1 MSCIGDNIWLLTNAQ
16 ELNEL
21 PLSQDWYL
29 HKILGDIS
37 CCINAYLFACG
48 QRIYQMVSMFLNHCK
63 PMKRCPLK
71 MNSLAF
77 TFAACVLLC
86 NKGRISI
93 EINKLRGHIIHS
105 NLTRLLSYFC
115 ISSLT
120 NVSLMRPTEW
130 TSHLLNFFKWNA
142 AEKLF
147 PSKTVHYWWRFWI
160 WLIFIQLS
168 IINYRYM

>member
-1 MSCIGDNIWLLTNAQ
+1 MHICSLVAKEFIKWFLCKVFEPKPQTDEEMSLK
-16 ELNEL
+16 NEFAG
-21 PLSQDWYL
+21 L
-29 HKILGDIS
+29 HF
-37 CCINAYLFACG
+37 C
-48 QRIYQMVSMFLNHCK
+48 R
-63 PMKRCPLK
+63 
-71 MNSLAF
+71 
-77 TFAACVLLC
+77 CVLLC

-105 NLTRLLSYFC
+105 NLTRLLLSYFC

-147 PSKTVHYWWRFWI
+147 PSKTVHYWWRFWS
-160 WLIFIQLS
+160 WLIFIQS
-168 IINYRYM
+168 IINYRYITTVPQPNPSFLFAPQELL

>member
-1 MSCIGDNIWLLTNAQ
+1 MHICSVVVKK
-16 ELNEL
+16 
-21 PLSQDWYL
+21 LSNGYV
-29 HKILGDIS
+29 K
-37 CCINAYLFACG
+37 
-48 QRIYQMVSMFLNHCK
+48 FLNHCK
-63 PMKRCPLK
+63 PMKKCPFK

-130 TSHLLNFFKWNA
+130 TSHLLNWVQMKPSWRTFSFKNC
-142 AEKLF
+142 
-147 PSKTVHYWWRFWI
+147 PMDSVHYWWRFWS
-160 WLIFIQLS
+160 WLIFIQS
-168 IINYRYM
+168 IINYRYITTVPQQNPSFLFAPQELL

>member
-21 PLSQDWYL
+21 PLSQDWY
-29 HKILGDIS
+29 
-37 CCINAYLFACG
+37 
-48 QRIYQMVSMFLNHCK
+48 LNHCK

-86 NKGRISI
+86 NEGRISI

-105 NLTRLLSYFC
+105 NLTRLLSYFS

-130 TSHLLNFFKWNA
+130 TSHLFNSIQMKPSWRTFSFKNCPLLA
-142 AEKLF
+142 KVFKLADF
-147 PSKTVHYWWRFWI
+147 H
-160 WLIFIQLS
+160 S
-168 IINYRYM
+168 IINYQLSIYYNCTSTKSLIFINTASALIVTTV

>member
-1 MSCIGDNIWLLTNAQ
+1 MSCLLVRT
-16 ELNEL
+16 
-21 PLSQDWYL
+21 
-29 HKILGDIS
+29 DIS
-37 CCINAYLFACG
+37 ERSLVTFLYKCILVLLWPKKISNGFY
-48 QRIYQMVSMFLNHCK
+48 VKFLNHCK

-71 MNSLAF
+71 MSSLAF
-77 TFAACVLLC
+77 TFAACILLC

-130 TSHLLNFFKWNA
+130 TSHLLNFFKWNP
-142 AEKLF
+142 AEELF
-147 PSKTVHYWWRFWI
+147 PSKTVHYWGFEVGWFS
-160 WLIFIQLS
+160 LINYQLS
-168 IINYRYM
+168 IYYNCTSN